1 MAEMA
6 EKEDFKFD
14 FDHYDDESAYSPYG
28 RWEEMRSKCPV
39 AWSEKNGGY
48 FILSKYN
55 DISEAIRN
63 TGTFSSA
70 GGVTIPPKPVPKL
83 PPNEF
88 DPPVHGMYRRIVNPL
103 FSPER
108 VAENRPWMRAI
119 ARDYTQRM
127 LKQDAFDVSID
138 CAMQVTQDVTQRLL
152 GIVDAP
158 DDMKRCAEDLVLMR
172 GNAEE
177 SGAKLVEL
185 LNLEIDKRRTAPGDD
200 VISTLLSA
208 SYDGKR
214 PLTDHEIVHT
224 SLLILLAGL
233 DTTTSAI
240 GGAVW
245 YMLKH
250 PEIREQLLGA
260 DQRTWRLALDEFVRW
275 TSPAQ
280 GTARTLAHETE
291 VNGCPMHSGERIFFL
306 VASGNRDEE
315 EFPNPD
321 EIVIDR
327 FPNRH
332 LAFGMGPHRCLGSH
346 VAKAILQD
354 VLEGLLEGLHN
365 FRIKSDDDVVWE
377 ASNVRGIRSLPV
389 VRI

>member
-1 MAEMA
+1 MDQAA
-6 EKEDFKFD
+6 EKASIKFD
-14 FDHYDDESAYSPYG
+14 FDHYDDQSAYSPYE
-28 RWEEMRSKCPV
+28 RWEEMRTRCPV

-48 FILSKYN
+48 YILSKYS
-55 DISEAIRN
+55 DISEAIRD

-88 DPPVHGMYRRIVNPL
+88 DPPVHGIYRRIVNPL
-103 FSPER
+103 FAPAK
-108 VAENRPWMRAI
+108 VAENRPWIRSV
-119 ARDYTQRM
+119 ARSYTDRL
-127 LKQDAFDVSID
+127 LKQDAFDVSTD
-138 CAMQVTQDVTQRLL
+138 CAMNVTQDVTQRLL

-158 DDMKRCAEDLVLMR
+158 EDMKRCAEDLVLMT

-177 SGAKLVEL
+177 AGAKLTAL
-185 LNLEIDKRRTAPGDD
+185 LNNEIEKRRLSPGDD

-208 SYDGKR
+208 TYDGKR
-214 PLTDHEIVHT
+214 PLTEHEVTHT
-224 SLLILLAGL
+224 ALLVLLAGL

-245 YMLKH
+245 YMLKN
-250 PEIREQLLGA
+250 PEIQQQLIDA
-260 DQRTWRLALDEFVRW
+260 DERTWRLALDEFVRW

-280 GTARTLAHETE
+280 GTSRTVSGETE
-291 VNGCPMHSGERIFFL
+291 FKGCPMHDGERIFL
-306 VASGNRDEE
+306 MVASGNRDVE

-321 EIVIDR
+321 EVIIDR

-354 VLEGLLEGLHN
+354 VLQGLLEGLHN
-365 FRIKSDDDVVWE
+365 FRIKSEEEVVWQ
-377 ASNVRGIRSLPV
+377 ASNVRGIRSLPL

>member
-1 MAEMA
+1 MADTV
-6 EKEDFKFD
+6 EKAAIKFD
-14 FDHYDDESAYSPYG
+14 FDHYDEQSAYSPYG
-28 RWEEMRSKCPV
+28 RWGDMRAHCPV

-48 FILSKYN
+48 YILSTYAG
-55 DISEAIRN
+55 ISEAIRD

-88 DPPVHGMYRRIVNPL
+88 DPPIHGIYRRIVNPL
-103 FSPER
+103 FSIEK
-108 VAENRPWMRAI
+108 VAHNRPWIREI
-119 ARDYTQRM
+119 AQTNTQRM
-127 LKQDAFDVSID
+127 LQQDAFDVSAD
-138 CAMQVTQDVTQRLL
+138 CAMQVTQDVTLRLL
-152 GIVDAP
+152 GINDPPA
-158 DDMKRCAEDLVLMR
+158 DIKRCAEDLVLMR

-177 SGAKLVEL
+177 SGKRLIEL
-185 LNLEIDKRRTAPGDD
+185 LSAEIDKRRSSPGDD
-200 VISTLLSA
+200 VISTLLGA
-208 SYDGKR
+208 TYDGKR

-224 SLLILLAGL
+224 SLLVLLAGL

-240 GGAVW
+240 GGAIW

-250 PEIREQLLGA
+250 PEIQQQLREA
-260 DQRTWRLALDEFVRW
+260 DERTWRLAVDEFVRW

-280 GTARTLAHETE
+280 GTSRTVAHETE
-291 VNGCPMHSGERIFFL
+291 FNGCPMHAGERIFFL
-306 VASGNRDEE
+306 VASGNRDEA

-321 EIVIDR
+321 EIIVDR

-354 VLEGLLEGLHN
+354 VLQGLLEGLHN
-365 FRIKSDDDVVWE
+365 FRIKSDEDVLWE
-377 ASNVRGIRSLPV
+377 ASNVRGIRSLPL

>member
-1 MAEMA
+1 MADLA
-6 EKEDFKFD
+6 EKSAIKID
-14 FDHYDDESAYSPYG
+14 FDHYDSESAYSPYE
-28 RWEEMRSKCPV
+28 RWSEMRDRCPV

-48 FILSKYN
+48 YILSKYG
-55 DISEAIRN
+55 DISEAIRD
-63 TGTFSSA
+63 TDTFSSA
-70 GGVTIPPKPVPKL
+70 SGVTIPPKPVPKL

-88 DPPVHGMYRRIVNPL
+88 DPPVHGIYRRIVNPL
-103 FSPER
+103 FSPEK
-108 VAENRPWMRAI
+108 VAQNRPWIRAI
-119 ARDYTQRM
+119 ARDYTERM
-127 LKQDAFDVSID
+127 LQQDAFDVSVD
-138 CAMQVTQDVTQRLL
+138 CAMQVTQDVTLRLL
-152 GIVDAP
+152 GMEEAP
-158 DDMKRCAEDLVLMR
+158 ADVKRCAEDLVLMR
-172 GNAEE
+172 GNAAE
-177 SGAKLVEL
+177 SGARLAAL
-185 LNLEIDKRRTAPGDD
+185 LGDEIEKRRLAPGDD

-240 GGAVW
+240 GGSIW

-250 PEIREQLLGA
+250 PEIQQQLKDA
-260 DQRTWRLALDEFVRW
+260 DDRTWRLAVDEFVRW

-280 GTARTLAHETE
+280 GTSRTVAHETE
-291 VNGCPMHSGERIFFL
+291 FKGCPMHTGERIFFL
-306 VASGNRDEE
+306 VGSGNRDEE

-321 EIVIDR
+321 EIVVDR

-354 VLEGLLEGLHN
+354 VLQGLLKGLHN
-365 FRIKSDDDVVWE
+365 FRIKSDEDVLWE
-377 ASNVRGIRSLPV
+377 ASNVRGIRSLPL
-389 VRI
+389 VRV